1 MKIGEDNYIQQLQLH
16 NEEAL
21 VYVIEKYGGLLKA
34 VIRKHLFLMPD
45 KQEECLNDVLL
56 SIWEHI
62 GSFDENR
69 NSFKNWAAA
78 VARYQ
83 AIDYLR
89 QYQREL
95 KLVAIEDVV
104 AASEDARLEK
114 LVEQE
119 LSEELEQLL
128 NCLKEKDRE
137 LFLKLYVEEKTVDE
151 VCSETGMGKAVIYNR
166 LSRGKQRIRKNYLKE
181 SEV

>member
-1 MKIGEDNYIQQLQLH
+1 MKIGEDNYISQLQLH

-21 VYVIEKYGGLLKA
+21 VYVIGEYGGLLKA

-62 GSFDENR
+62 GSFDGNR

-95 KLVAIEDVV
+95 KPVAIEDVA
-104 AASEDARLEK
+104 AASEDMRLEK

-119 LSEELEQLL
+119 LSEELERLL
-128 NCLKEKDRE
+128 GCLKEKDRE

-151 VCSETGMGKAVIYNR
+151 VSRETGMGKAVIYNR
-166 LSRGKQRIRKNYLKE
+166 LSRGKQRIRKNCLKE

>member
-104 AASEDARLEK
+104 AASEDVRLEK